1 MSNSSDN
8 VDIPLILV
16 ADDDP
21 THRMVLQEVLEQAGN
36 RVVTAADGESALAL
50 FTQAKPDVILL
61 DVDMPKMDGYAV
73 CEQIRELETD
83 RETPI
88 LIVTGLDDGESVKRA
103 YDAGATDFVSKP
115 IPWPILAHRIRYVL
129 RTSRSLN
136 DLRGLIRSVPDL
148 IFIVDKDGEVQ
159 EGLSGADANHTQQ
172 IRALST
178 ASHINFYPCDQD
190 ARALECIR
198 QALKTRKPQVYE
210 HALEGLDIELETR
223 FIARDENSVLAIVRD
238 ITQRKESEAQIFDL
252 AYFDGL
258 TALPNRQLFS
268 NSLERTIDKAAR
280 ENENFAILFIDLD
293 RFKRINDTL
302 GHSVG
307 DELLKSVAER
317 LGECIR
323 STTDTLERTGICTQ
337 DYVDLARF
345 GGDEFIIMLYGVK
358 TEGDVSSVASR
369 ITSVLTPPFNCGGHQ
384 FVVTPSIGIA
394 IYPQDG
400 KSGEALLMNA
410 DSAMYRAKAAGRN
423 NFKFY
428 SETMRTR
435 SLHRL
440 DTENALRDALEN
452 GEFELHYQPKVD
464 TTTWAVIG
472 AEALLRWKHP
482 KHGDIPPAEFIPV
495 AEETGLIVPI
505 GQWVLAETCRQLK
518 EWAGSDLGKLGVSI
532 NISSHQFHA
541 EGLVDDVLGAIAS
554 AGVDAKLIELEIT
567 ESLLLQD
574 IDNTVDALNKL
585 KDAGITISID
595 DFGTGYSSLNY
606 LNQLP
611 IDTLKIDQS
620 FVKDLHH
627 DTDAAAIC
635 AAILAMSE
643 KLGLNVVAEGVELEE
658 QLDFLRRHGCHQIQ
672 GFLYSPALPPALFEE
687 LLRKGKSPPPNSG
700 INRKI
705 VA

>member
-1 MSNSSDN
+1 MSNNSAN
-8 VDIPLILV
+8 VDSPLILV

-36 RVVTAADGESALAL
+36 RVLTAEDGETALAL
-50 FTQAKPDVILL
+50 FTQAKPDIVLL

-73 CEQIRELETD
+73 CTQIRELETD

-103 YDAGATDFVSKP
+103 YDAGATDFVNKP
-115 IPWPILAHRIRYVL
+115 ISWPILAHRIRYVL

-323 STTDTLERTGICTQ
+323 KTDTLERTGICTQ
-337 DYVDLARF
+337 DYVDLARL

-369 ITSVLTPPFNCGGHQ
+369 IISVLTPPFNCGGHQ
-384 FVVTPSIGIA
+384 FVVTPSIGVA
-394 IYPQDG
+394 VYPQDG
-400 KSGEALLMNA
+400 KSGEELLMNA

-440 DTENALRDALEN
+440 DTENALREALEN

>member
-1 MSNSSDN
+1 MSNSPDT
-8 VDIPLILV
+8 VDSPLILV

-21 THRMVLQEVLEQAGN
+21 THRLVLQEVLEQAGN
-36 RVVTAADGESALAL
+36 RLVTAEDGESALAL
-50 FTQAKPDVILL
+50 FEQEKPDIVLL
-61 DVDMPKMDGYAV
+61 DVDMPKMDGYTV
-73 CEQIRELETD
+73 CAKIRELETD
-83 RETPI
+83 RETPV
-88 LIVTGLDDGESVKRA
+88 LIVTGLDDSESVQRA
-103 YDAGATDFVSKP
+103 YDAGATDFISKP
-115 IPWPILAHRIRYVL
+115 IPWTILAHRIRYVL

-136 DLRGLIRSVPDL
+136 DLKGLIRSVPDL
-148 IFIVDKDGEVQ
+148 IFIVNEDGEVQ
-159 EGLSGADANHTQQ
+159 EGLSGSDANHTQQ
-172 IRALST
+172 IRALTT
-178 ASHINFYPCDQD
+178 ASHINFYPCENDD
-190 ARALECIR
+190 RALECIKR
-198 QALKTRKPQVYE
+198 ALETRNPQVYE
-210 HALEGLDIELETR
+210 HSLEGLDIELETR
-223 FIARDENSVLAIVRD
+223 FIARDERSVLAIVRD
-238 ITQRKESEAQIFDL
+238 ITQRKESEAKIFDL

-268 NSLERTIDKAAR
+268 NSLERTIKKAAR
-280 ENENFAILFIDLD
+280 EKANFGILYIDLD

-317 LGECIR
+317 LGHCIR
-323 STTDTLERTGICTQ
+323 SSDTVERTGICTH
-337 DYVDLARF
+337 DYVDLARL

-358 TEGDVSSVASR
+358 TEGDIASVASR
-369 ITSVLTPPFNCGGHQ
+369 VINVLTPPFNCSGHQ

-394 IYPQDG
+394 TYPQDG
-400 KSGEALLMNA
+400 TSGEDLLMNA
-410 DSAMYRAKAAGRN
+410 DTAMYRAKAAGRN
-423 NFKFY
+423 NFQFF

-435 SLHRL
+435 SLQRL

-452 GEFELHYQPKVD
+452 EEFELHYQPKVD
-464 TTTWAVIG
+464 TATWTVVG

-482 KHGDIPPAEFIPV
+482 THGNIPPAEFIPV

-518 EWAGSDLGKLGVSI
+518 AWAGSDLGELGVSI

-541 EGLVDDVLGAIAS
+541 DGLVDDVLGAIAS
-554 AGVDAKLIELEIT
+554 AGVDAKKIELEIT
-567 ESLLLQD
+567 ESLLLKD
-574 IDNTVDALNKL
+574 IDNTVIALNKL
-585 KDAGITISID
+585 KNAGITISID

-620 FVKDLHH
+620 FVKGIHH

-658 QLDFLRRHGCHQIQ
+658 QLEFLRRHGCQQIQ
-672 GFLYSPALPPALFEE
+672 GFLYSPALPPAQFEE
-687 LLRKGKSPPPNSG
+687 LLRKGKHTPPDSQ
-700 INRKI
+700 IDQK
-705 VA
+705 VTA

>member
-50 FTQAKPDVILL
+50 FTKAKPDVVLL

-73 CEQIRELETD
+73 CAQIRELETD

-337 DYVDLARF
+337 DYVDLARL

-384 FVVTPSIGIA
+384 FVVTPSIGVA
-394 IYPQDG
+394 VYPQDG
-400 KSGEALLMNA
+400 KSGEELLMNA

-440 DTENALRDALEN
+440 DTENALREALEN

-505 GQWVLAETCRQLK
+505 GQWVLAETCRQLQ

-635 AAILAMSE
+635 AAILAMSD

>member
-1 MSNSSDN
+1 MSNRSDHF
-8 VDIPLILV
+8 DSPLILV

-36 RVVTAADGESALAL
+36 RVITAEDGETALVL
-50 FTQAKPDVILL
+50 FAQKKPDIVLL
-61 DVDMPKMDGYAV
+61 DVDMPKMDGYSV
-73 CEQIRELETD
+73 CKQIRELETD

-88 LIVTGLDDGESVKRA
+88 LIVTGLDDSESVKRA

-129 RTSRSLN
+129 RTSRALN

-172 IRALST
+172 IRALTT

-190 ARALECIR
+190 DRALACIRRALE
-198 QALKTRKPQVYE
+198 TRKPQIYE
-210 HALEGLDIELETR
+210 HSLEGLDIELETR
-223 FIARDENSVLAIVRD
+223 FIARDEHSVLAIVRD
-238 ITQRKESEAQIFDL
+238 ITQRKESEAKIFDL

-268 NSLERTIDKAAR
+268 NSLERTIERAAR
-280 ENENFAILFIDLD
+280 EEESFAILFIDLD

-317 LGECIR
+317 LGDCIR
-323 STTDTLERTGICTQ
+323 STDMLERTGICTQ
-337 DYVDLARF
+337 DYVDLARL

-358 TEGDVSSVASR
+358 TEGDISSVASR
-369 ITSVLTPPFNCGGHQ
+369 IISVLTPPFNCSGHQ

-394 IYPQDG
+394 TYPQDG
-400 KSGEALLMNA
+400 KSGEELLMNA

-440 DTENALRDALEN
+440 GTENALRDALEN

-464 TTTWAVIG
+464 IKTWVVVG

-482 KHGDIPPAEFIPV
+482 EQGDIPPAEFIPI

-505 GQWVLAETCRQLK
+505 GQWVLAETCKQLK
-518 EWAGSDLGKLGVSI
+518 VWADTDLRELSVSI

-541 EGLVDDVLGAIAS
+541 EGLVDDVLGAIAD
-554 AGVDAKLIELEIT
+554 AGVSAKLIELEIT

-595 DFGTGYSSLNY
+595 DFGTGYSSLSY
-606 LNQLP
+606 LNRLP
-611 IDTLKIDQS
+611 IDTLKIDRS
-620 FVKDLHH
+620 FVKDLHQ

-672 GFLYSPALPPALFEE
+672 GFLYSPALPPAQFEE
-687 LLRKGKSPPPNSG
+687 LLRKGKSPPVAS
-700 INRKI
+700 KI
-705 VA
+705 DQQATV

>member
-1 MSNSSDN
+1 
-8 VDIPLILV
+8 
-16 ADDDP
+16 
-21 THRMVLQEVLEQAGN
+21 
-36 RVVTAADGESALAL
+36 
-50 FTQAKPDVILL
+50 
-61 DVDMPKMDGYAV
+61 
-73 CEQIRELETD
+73 
-83 RETPI
+83 
-88 LIVTGLDDGESVKRA
+88 
-103 YDAGATDFVSKP
+103 
-115 IPWPILAHRIRYVL
+115 
-129 RTSRSLN
+129 
-136 DLRGLIRSVPDL
+136 
-148 IFIVDKDGEVQ
+148 
-159 EGLSGADANHTQQ
+159 
-172 IRALST
+172 
-178 ASHINFYPCDQD
+178 
-190 ARALECIR
+190 
-198 QALKTRKPQVYE
+198 
-210 HALEGLDIELETR
+210 
-223 FIARDENSVLAIVRD
+223 
-238 ITQRKESEAQIFDL
+238 
-252 AYFDGL
+252 
-258 TALPNRQLFS
+258 
-268 NSLERTIDKAAR
+268 
-280 ENENFAILFIDLD
+280 
-293 RFKRINDTL
+293 
-302 GHSVG
+302 
-307 DELLKSVAER
+307 
-317 LGECIR
+317 
-323 STTDTLERTGICTQ
+323 LERTGICTQ
-337 DYVDLARF
+337 DYVDLARL

-369 ITSVLTPPFNCGGHQ
+369 IISVLTPPFNCGGHQ
-384 FVVTPSIGIA
+384 FVVTPSIGVA
-394 IYPQDG
+394 VYPQDG
-400 KSGEALLMNA
+400 KSGEELLMNA

-440 DTENALRDALEN
+440 DTENALREALEN

-464 TTTWAVIG
+464 TMTWAVVG

-518 EWAGSDLGKLGVSI
+518 AWAGSDLGKLGVSI

-574 IDNTVDALNKL
+574 IDNTVEALNKL

-700 INRKI
+700 IKQQI

>member
-1 MSNSSDN
+1 MSNSSGN

-36 RVVTAADGESALAL
+36 RVVTAEDGETALAL
-50 FTQAKPDVILL
+50 FAQAKPDVVLL

-88 LIVTGLDDGESVKRA
+88 LIVTGLDDSESVKRA

-115 IPWPILAHRIRYVL
+115 IPWPILAHRLRYVL

-317 LGECIR
+317 LGDCIR
-323 STTDTLERTGICTQ
+323 STDTLERTGICTQ
-337 DYVDLARF
+337 DYVDLARL

-369 ITSVLTPPFNCGGHQ
+369 VISVLTPPFNCGGHQ
-384 FVVTPSIGIA
+384 FVVTPSIGVA
-394 IYPQDG
+394 VYPQDG
-400 KSGEALLMNA
+400 KSGEELLMNA

-440 DTENALRDALEN
+440 DTENALREALEN

-464 TTTWAVIG
+464 TTTWAVVG

-541 EGLVDDVLGAIAS
+541 KGLVDDVLGAIAS
-554 AGVDAKLIELEIT
+554 AGVNAKLIELEIT

-585 KDAGITISID
+585 KSAGITISID

-627 DTDAAAIC
+627 DADAAAIC
-635 AAILAMSE
+635 AAILAMSD